1 MGLRLSTTEYEKILK
16 RQGKE
21 IPKGTEK
28 SKGASKYGNKRAE
41 ADGIV
46 FHSKAERDR
55 YLELKF
61 LERMGVITELDLQPK
76 FKLMDSFKYKEKT
89 YQAMNYI
96 ADFRYKEV
104 ETGIWIVEDV
114 KGVRTS
120 EYNIKMKLFL
130 NLYGDKYDFREIEV

>member
-1 MGLRLSTTEYEKILK
+1 MGLRLSIAEYEKALK

-21 IPKGTEK
+21 LPSDIKK
-28 SKGASKYGNKRAE
+28 SKGKSKYGNKRAE

-61 LERMGVITELDLQPK
+61 LERMGVIAELDLQPK
-76 FKLMDSFKYKEKT
+76 FKLMDSFKYKGKT
-89 YQAMNYI
+89 YQAMHYI

-120 EYNIKMKLFL
+120 EYNNKMKLFL
-130 NLYGDKYDFREIEV
+130 NQYGDEYDFREINV